1 MTSKRESLA
10 VRPGESVA
18 VPEREDRA
26 ERMARRRVATPAVD
40 ILECG
45 EGVKIRADIPG
56 VPADGVEVSL
66 DRDLLT
72 IRARSRF
79 EPPKGLQ
86 AVYREHEALDYER
99 SFTLGRDIDR
109 DAVTATV
116 SLGVLEVF
124 LPKAKAARARRVEV
138 KTA

>member
-1 MTSKRESLA
+1 MVNRKESLA
-10 VRPGESVA
+10 VRAGETVA
-18 VPEREDRA
+18 VPDRDDRA

-45 EGVKIRADIPG
+45 EGVTIRADLPG
-56 VPADGVEVSL
+56 VPADGVDVSL

-86 AVYREHEALDYER
+86 AVYREHDAVDYER
-99 SFTLGRDIDR
+99 TFTLGRDIDR

-116 SLGVLEVF
+116 RLGVLEVF
-124 LPKAKAARARRVEV
+124 LPKARAARARRVEV
-138 KTA
+138 KAV